1 MTLDNAARHR
11 ESSRNRRSPAYD
23 DGSMSRS
30 EPVRFGVVIPAFR
43 ALETISQ
50 ALDAVALQTHP
61 PVAVVVVI
69 DGPDPELESVVT
81 EHRVNPGVIVLPEN
95 TGGPATPRNVG
106 AAWMTDRHEVDAI
119 WFLDDDDVPSPEFL
133 AVMNGVML
141 AHPNAMLACSSF
153 RNSREVALPRDMEDR
168 PSDLPI
174 ASTIELDWYLENTG
188 AVLPSFS
195 VLRSAALELLDGD
208 GGLFRPELTNNQDY
222 EMFVRL
228 IHLAESRRIEW
239 CGGDYRI
246 TDSSISANGDR
257 AWSCRER
264 ADRMLGNWFDSKS
277 LGRIGHDFRRRS
289 RSAGRRAGRERWHA
303 GHRLAA
309 ARDLLRR
316 SLLGL
321 DLRSAAVL
329 AQLTCGLDRRS
340 EHRGG

>member
-1 MTLDNAARHR
+1 
-11 ESSRNRRSPAYD
+11 
-23 DGSMSRS
+23 MSRS

-119 WFLDDDDVPSPEFL
+119 WFLDSDDLPFADFL
-133 AVMNGVML
+133 RTMNGL
-141 AHPNAMLACSSF
+141 LQPHPNTMLACSSF
-153 RNSREVALPRDMEDR
+153 LNWNDGSPRGVEEPGPTEPVASAE
-168 PSDLPI
+168 
-174 ASTIELDWYLENTG
+174 IELDWYLKNTG

-195 VLRSAALELLDGD
+195 VFRIAALDLLERD
-208 GGLFRPELTNNQDY
+208 GGRFRPELTNNQDY
-222 EMFVRL
+222 EVFIRL
-228 IHLAESRRIEW
+228 IHLAECRRTDW

-246 TDSSISANGDR
+246 SDSSLSSNGGR

-264 ADRMLGNWFDSKS
+264 ADRMLGDWFDSKS

-289 RSAGRRAGRERWHA
+289 RSAGRRAARERWHA

-329 AQLTCGLDRRS
+329 AQLICGLDRRS
-340 EHRGG
+340 ERGGG